1 MDFWD
6 KQQSL
11 SAADIAAQGK
21 LERFARKWRN
31 TTVAAVDKLDASGDA
46 AVRTAFLHICA
57 RLGSSQIVGKDSK
70 IAALQTAAA
79 TMKGDAKTLHA
90 VPARRVKAFIAMLL
104 GEAAAS
110 TIEPPVV
117 LVKEVEEELAAR
129 ESLTAQILVADP
141 RQ

>member
-57 RLGSSQIVGKDSK
+57 RLGSSTIGDKD
-70 IAALQTAAA
+70 T
-79 TMKGDAKTLHA
+79 
-90 VPARRVKAFIAMLL
+90 
-104 GEAAAS
+104 S
-110 TIEPPVV
+110 T
-117 LVKEVEEELAAR
+117 
-129 ESLTAQILVADP
+129 
-141 RQ
+141 